1 MPEVPENMQEGLQ
14 RMELEAH
21 SVEPKNTTASS
32 ETQSRHGR
40 EPSLSNVLNTK
51 VGGYG
56 SQYNQN
62 AAKPNIDYSP
72 ASVTTFSSSVYNAL
86 PEADGPK
93 AERSRDK
100 SGVPSFSPFPV
111 VKGEHIP
118 PGDDEKEAVLAE
130 SRQFV
135 LHSNDPNMQICWAR
149 DVLMYVEIAAEA
161 ATREADAARTTSERT
176 SSERPAT
183 PKIEHELRVDAI
195 NIVTYLADQGHPE
208 AVFIRSKW
216 WEFGKFGKRQDK
228 KEAYTGYAMAAQ
240 QGWSRADY
248 RIGMLYENSNDTEN
262 AMKHYRLGQAADDS
276 AASYRLGMVN
286 LMGQRGQPRDLP
298 RGLSLIHDAADTA
311 DEDAPQGAFVYGMLI
326 ARDLPDVAVP
336 DGVLPLDLA
345 LAKQYIEKAAYLG
358 FAKAQLKMGQAYE
371 LCQLACDFNPALSL
385 HYYGLAAK
393 QGLPEACLGV
403 SRWFLFGYDGSFS
416 KNEQLAY
423 KYAQLAAKSGLAT
436 GEFAMGYYYEIGI
449 HVEKNIK
456 EARKWYELAADHGN
470 KDAVGRLDG
479 LSQSKALSKQDHET
493 TALGRIKSKHGSQ
506 RGQRPERFKQI
517 GGTMPALSE
526 SSPRVSPQPSPRTQP
541 TDNRTDFRDP
551 ARQENPRNPAFALNV
566 ADRPGSAAPYPEDRP
581 MQGGPAMR
589 PQSAAPYPE
598 DDVRRPAGY
607 GGPMRPHLAG
617 GPIADRPGSAF
628 GIRTQPPGQG
638 GPPMGG
644 AGMRPS
650 QSAGQLPLPA
660 TGIDPNRGRPVSAG
674 YPVQSHPG
682 GYGQPGPGAR
692 PATTQPPQSQ
702 RPAQPGYPGPGP
714 MQGRK
719 PFPPGQGLPGRD
731 AGPGRGNPNYGPGG
745 GPGPGPGGPG
755 RGSAGPGGPGPQSP
769 AMSGGMG
776 GGMGGGPPGR
786 IPPGHA
792 GPGPQS
798 PSMSGGMGGGPPG
811 RLPPGVGGPDGRVG
825 TPQGRPPMASP
836 APSTSTQSSTAT
848 MRPPAAS
855 SSPAPPAKQ
864 GPATFEAMGIPK
876 AKKEDDC
883 VSFCRCPQLAQS
895 IANTIYRSSCKKH
908 RGLDRDTKS
917 YMYLWATSN

>member
-1 MPEVPENMQEGLQ
+1 
-14 RMELEAH
+14 
-21 SVEPKNTTASS
+21 
-32 ETQSRHGR
+32 
-40 EPSLSNVLNTK
+40 
-51 VGGYG
+51 
-56 SQYNQN
+56 
-62 AAKPNIDYSP
+62 
-72 ASVTTFSSSVYNAL
+72 
-86 PEADGPK
+86 
-93 AERSRDK
+93 
-100 SGVPSFSPFPV
+100 
-111 VKGEHIP
+111 
-118 PGDDEKEAVLAE
+118 
-130 SRQFV
+130 
-135 LHSNDPNMQICWAR
+135 
-149 DVLMYVEIAAEA
+149 
-161 ATREADAARTTSERT
+161 
-176 SSERPAT
+176 
-183 PKIEHELRVDAI
+183 
-195 NIVTYLADQGHPE
+195 
-208 AVFIRSKW
+208 
-216 WEFGKFGKRQDK
+216 
-228 KEAYTGYAMAAQ
+228 
-240 QGWSRADY
+240 
-248 RIGMLYENSNDTEN
+248 
-262 AMKHYRLGQAADDS
+262 
-276 AASYRLGMVN
+276 
-286 LMGQRGQPRDLP
+286 
-298 RGLSLIHDAADTA
+298 
-311 DEDAPQGAFVYGMLI
+311 
-326 ARDLPDVAVP
+326 
-336 DGVLPLDLA
+336 
-345 LAKQYIEKAAYLG
+345 
-358 FAKAQLKMGQAYE
+358 
-371 LCQLACDFNPALSL
+371 
-385 HYYGLAAK
+385 
-393 QGLPEACLGV
+393 
-403 SRWFLFGYDGSFS
+403 
-416 KNEQLAY
+416 
-423 KYAQLAAKSGLAT
+423 
-436 GEFAMGYYYEIGI
+436 
-449 HVEKNIK
+449 
-456 EARKWYELAADHGN
+456 
-470 KDAVGRLDG
+470 
-479 LSQSKALSKQDHET
+479 
-493 TALGRIKSKHGSQ
+493 
-506 RGQRPERFKQI
+506 
-517 GGTMPALSE
+517 
-526 SSPRVSPQPSPRTQP
+526 
-541 TDNRTDFRDP
+541 
-551 ARQENPRNPAFALNV
+551 
-566 ADRPGSAAPYPEDRP
+566 